1 MNQVREEDLCILG
14 GLPILLK
21 LILIIKKC
29 EDSGKIRVIVNGA
42 HGFSCL
48 RKFWYILVGDGEMN
62 LMFAAGSMPKLE
74 FFETRFD
81 AVKTES
87 FTAGDFDFGIKNLA
101 CLTTI
106 RCIAAGS
113 GAGVDVIKAAK
124 AAIER
129 KVRTHPN
136 HPRLFFEGLDQLVG
150 DGGIGL
156 ALVEERKDS
165 VGQGPW
171 P

>member
-29 EDSGKIRVIVNGA
+29 EDSRKIRVVVNGT

-48 RKFWYILVGDGEMN
+48 RMFWYILVGDEEMN

-74 FFETRFD
+74 FFGTRFD

-87 FTAGDFDFGIKNLA
+87 FTAGDFHFGIENLA

-113 GAGVDVIKAAK
+113 GADVEVIKAAK
-124 AAIER
+124 DAIER

-136 HPRLFFEGLDQLVG
+136 HPRLLFERWDQLVG
-150 DGGIGL
+150 DGGM
-156 ALVEERKDS
+156 A
-165 VGQGPW
+165 
-171 P
+171 